1 MRIAHVR
8 CRSAAD
14 RAPHAGYAQKV
25 RRGDTEDSGDSADSN
40 AQNARFIKA
49 AICAGFY
56 PQVLRADN
64 PPPKYANVAGGAIE
78 VEGPSEHCKVYDRVK
93 GRVFMHP
100 SSVNFTAG
108 KFESGWLV
116 HTEMVETSKVF
127 VRECSMVPVYAML
140 LFGGEVTVDHEK
152 SALMVDGWARFQ
164 ASAKVGVLVRELRA
178 RLSQLMEY
186 KVRCPE
192 SDVTRDPVI
201 LAMHELLGSDGF

>member
-1 MRIAHVR
+1 M
-8 CRSAAD
+8 
-14 RAPHAGYAQKV
+14 
-25 RRGDTEDSGDSADSN
+25 RRGEDVDYDDASDLN
-40 AQNARFIKA
+40 AKNARFVKG

-64 PPPKYANVAGGAIE
+64 PPPKYANIAGGAIE
-78 VEGPSEHCKVYDRVK
+78 VEGPSALVKVFDRQK

-100 SSVNFTAG
+100 SSVNFSAG

-152 SALMVDGWARFQ
+152 AALVVDGWARFQ

-178 RLSQLMEY
+178 RLSQLLEF
-186 KVRCPE
+186 KVRSPE
-192 SDVTRDPVI
+192 TDVTRDPVI
-201 LAMHELLGSDGF
+201 VAMHELLGSDGF